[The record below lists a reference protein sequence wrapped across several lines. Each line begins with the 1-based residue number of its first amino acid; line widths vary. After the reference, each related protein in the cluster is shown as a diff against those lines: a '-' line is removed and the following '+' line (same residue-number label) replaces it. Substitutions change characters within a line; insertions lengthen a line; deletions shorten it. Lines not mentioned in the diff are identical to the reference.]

1 MVAAI
6 ALQQRGQAE
15 RERDRAASRA
25 LAAEAENNIEIDP
38 ALALRLALWALDTD
52 ETPEAAAALREAT
65 SAFRQQAVVRAD
77 PEDAWT
83 AQLSPDGKHLVTG
96 GAKGDAVLWDAAT
109 HEQVARWAAGHGAVW
124 NSRFARDGERIALGF
139 DDGTVA
145 VTDASLGSRQQVA
158 RVKNTP
164 AWGVAF
170 VGDGDRVAAGFD
182 DGTVRVFTL
191 DKSAPPQVLDRPPG
205 TGLLGRCER

>member
-38 ALALRLALWALDTD
+38 ALALRLALWHWIPTSA
-52 ETPEAAAALREAT
+52 EAAAALREAT

-83 AQLSPDGKHLVTG
+83 AQLSPDGNHLVTG
-96 GAKGDAVLWDAAT
+96 GAKGNAVLWDAAT
-109 HEQVARWAAGHGAVW
+109 HEQVTVGGRPWGRVELSVCAH
-124 NSRFARDGERIALGF
+124 GERIALGF

-158 RVKNTP
+158 RINNTP
-164 AWGVAF
+164 HGAWRSLAM
-170 VGDGDRVAAGFD
+170 ATA
-182 DGTVRVFTL
+182 
-191 DKSAPPQVLDRPPG
+191 SPPASTTEQFACSPSTRARRR
-205 TGLLGRCER
+205 RC